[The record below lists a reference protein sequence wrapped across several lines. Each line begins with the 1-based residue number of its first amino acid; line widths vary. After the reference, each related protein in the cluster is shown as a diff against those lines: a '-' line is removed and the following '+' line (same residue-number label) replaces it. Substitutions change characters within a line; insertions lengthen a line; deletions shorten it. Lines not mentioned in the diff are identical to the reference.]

1 MDLVDFIRAPKVD
14 NVSLRRRGRP
24 YVEGTLVVTGHHL
37 IFSSRTDHTDELI
50 VRLCNYNLASLTI
63 VTFI

>member
-1 MDLVDFIRAPKVD
+1 MDLVDFIRSPKVD

-50 VRLCNYNLASLTI
+50 VSLRS
-63 VTFI
+63 